1 MDNRQLSH
9 DILNILERL
18 RIMHDLIK
26 DKNYEHIPKDEL
38 LTDLNVGVMTVRR
51 FFLFRSPNPKR

>member
-38 LTDLNVGVMTVRR
+38 LTDLNENLDMLKKHFET
-51 FFLFRSPNPKR
+51 LAQ

>member
-1 MDNRQLSH
+1 MRMDNRQLSH

-38 LTDLNVGVMTVRR
+38 LTDLNENLDLLRKK
-51 FFLFRSPNPKR
+51 FDILSQ

>member
-1 MDNRQLSH
+1 MDKRQLSH

-26 DKNYEHIPKDEL
+26 DKNYDHIPKDEL
-38 LTDLNVGVMTVRR
+38 ITDLNENLVLLKK
-51 FFLFRSPNPKR
+51 LFEALAQ

>member
-1 MDNRQLSH
+1 MDNQKLSH

-26 DKNYEHIPKDEL
+26 EKNFEHIPKDEL
-38 LTDLNVGVMTVRR
+38 INDLQENLDLLKKN
-51 FFLFRSPNPKR
+51 FEKLSQ

>member
-1 MDNRQLSH
+1 MDKRQLSH

-26 DKNYEHIPKDEL
+26 NNNYQDIPKDEL
-38 LTDLNVGVMTVRR
+38 LMDLNENLDLLKKYFET
-51 FFLFRSPNPKR
+51 LTQ